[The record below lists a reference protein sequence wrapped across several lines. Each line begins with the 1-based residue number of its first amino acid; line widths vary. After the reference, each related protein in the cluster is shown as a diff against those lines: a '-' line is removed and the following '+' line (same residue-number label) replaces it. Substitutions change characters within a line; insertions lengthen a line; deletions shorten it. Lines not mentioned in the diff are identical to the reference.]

1 MEMVRMVFQ
10 IFGINQNVINEDH
23 YEFVEFLHE
32 DRVHEIH
39 EVCWG
44 IGKAKRHD
52 QIFIESIF
60 GGKCYFWN
68 VTRPDFDLMISGAE
82 VNFREYLGFG

>member
-1 MEMVRMVFQ
+1 VVVSQSLKNNMEVVHM
-10 IFGINQNVINEDH
+10 IFRILGIDQNVINEDH

-44 IGKAKRHD
+44 IGKTK
-52 QIFIESIF
+52 
-60 GGKCYFWN
+60 
-68 VTRPDFDLMISGAE
+68 
-82 VNFREYLGFG
+82 